1 MTQNVNGHGPHKDDI
16 DTQNVIR
23 MPTLAERDRAR
34 REKESAERKARA
46 AAEPMVN
53 LPPTT
58 KWMLGAMIV
67 PFLFTQILLPVLLPE
82 NTAAWVVEHF
92 GFIPANIHDGLWTPY
107 TLFSP
112 FTHMLLHGGW
122 MHMLVNGFM
131 LAAFGSGV
139 ERWIGGKRL
148 LILFVASGLCG
159 VLLHYLLNMDSV
171 SPMIGASGG
180 LSGLFAAAIVML
192 GRGQREMGGKYGML
206 PFILLWIGVSIGFG
220 MLPGVGGGQIAWAAH
235 VGGFLGGFL
244 VLKAM
249 RV

>member
-1 MTQNVNGHGPHKDDI
+1 MTQNANGHGPHEDETDSR
-16 DTQNVIR
+16 NVIR
-23 MPTLAERDRAR
+23 MPTLAERDRTR
-34 REKESAERKARA
+34 REKDAMERRALA
-46 AAEPMVN
+46 AAEPMIN
-53 LPPTT
+53 LPPVT
-58 KWMLGAMIV
+58 KWMLGALIV
-67 PFLFTQILLPVLLPE
+67 PFLFTQILLPE
-82 NTAAWVVEHF
+82 DTAGWVVEHF
-92 GFIPANIHDGLWTPY
+92 GFIPANIHDGIWTPY
-107 TLFSP
+107 TLLSP

-131 LAAFGSGV
+131 LAAFGSGI
-139 ERWIGGKRL
+139 ERWLGGRRL
-148 LILFVASGLCG
+148 VILFIASGLFG
-159 VLLHYLLNMDSV
+159 VALHYLLNMDSA

-220 MLPGVGGGQIAWAAH
+220 MLPGIGGGQIAWAAH